1 MGKHFFLTCSLAF
14 LCMISGTL
22 SAAEN
27 NYNVLFIQSYTN
39 SSSWHNNL
47 IAGLQDGLKE
57 GGVKANVVI
66 EYLNADFWTFAS
78 ECVIMRRICERA
90 RQRKTDLIVT
100 SSDEAFFTLTHCGD
114 SLPYQIPVVVSGIK
128 YPDRKLFDRM
138 PNVSGFTSVT
148 DFNVLL
154 EEAIRLF
161 PARKE
166 IVCLSDSSFL
176 SAKGVEAVEE
186 AWESFHKKHP
196 EYSFKELNVQRKSLN
211 SLVTSICY
219 DYHAHKYIV
228 IAPKWIPFLSLKLK
242 APVFANQNL
251 AMTSG
256 VLCVYDVEP
265 AADTYAAGIQ
275 AASILKGRSPA
286 SFGIGDLGGKLLF
299 DYKQLDFFRVDVD
312 NVEKRG
318 IVLNIPLMDR
328 YQAWFILF
336 YSVIVGALA
345 FLVVWLYRSNR
356 RESRKR
362 IHAQTRL
369 LIQHRLVEQRDEF
382 DKIFCSIRD
391 GLVTYDMDLRIHF
404 VNRALVEMLGLP
416 AEMYTTR
423 PYEGQVAGSIL
434 HIYMN
439 GENILQALLK
449 QVIQDRKPVIIPEKA
464 FMQENTKGTYFP
476 VSGEVVPIFAKDK
489 LTGMAIVCRNI
500 SEEEMQKRFF
510 NMAIEESSIYPWQYN
525 TRLKCFHFPD
535 GLLQR
540 FNCYDNTDYISRE
553 ELDRIVHPEDLSRTC
568 RHFDNIM
575 LGHEPNS
582 RMSFRLQNADGGYEW
597 WEFRSTAYEGLTVDI
612 PYRVL
617 GVCQS
622 IQRYK
627 DTEEEL
633 IAARD
638 RALQADRLKSAFL
651 ANMSHEIR
659 TPLNAIVGFSGLL
672 NTAEEAAE
680 REEYVRIIENNNELL
695 LQLIGDILDLS
706 KIEAGTLEFAETPVD
721 VNALIKETIKT
732 MQLRAEDKGLTV
744 RLKDSLPDCI
754 IKTDRNRLSQLLI
767 NLTTNAIKFTEE
779 GGISM
784 GYTAQRKEGM
794 LRFYVTDTGCGIPQ
808 EKQADIFMRFV
819 KLNGFAQGTGLGLPI
834 CKTIVNKMGGEIGV
848 ESEPG
853 KGSTFW
859 FTIPNILAK
868 KENKPQQEYTLQTV
882 LKDKITILVA
892 EDNMSN
898 YTLFETILKKDYCV
912 LHAWNGEEAVELF
925 KNHSP
930 HIVLMDINMPVM
942 DGYEATAEI
951 RKISKDVPILAVTAY
966 AYASDEQRILSQGFD
981 GYTPK
986 PINAKVLQ
994 SMIVDL
1000 LSTRLMV
1007 L

>member
-1 MGKHFFLTCSLAF
+1 MGKYFFLTCSLAF

-345 FLVVWLYRSNR
+345 FLVVWFYRSNR

-423 PYEGQVAGSIL
+423 PYEGQIAGSIL

-659 TPLNAIVGFSGLL
+659 TPLNAIVGFSDLL
-672 NTAEEAAE
+672 KDLQAFSSEEVQQFVE
-680 REEYVRIIENNNELL
+680 TININCTLL
-695 LQLIGDILDLS
+695 LALINDILDLS
-706 KIEAGTLEFAETPVD
+706 RIESGTMDFQFSSYNLTF
-721 VNALIKETIKT
+721 I
-732 MQLRAEDKGLTV
+732 MQEVYDSQRLSMPQGVKLCTDFPEGADKYITTDAV
-744 RLKDSLPDCI
+744 RLKQVL
-754 IKTDRNRLSQLLI
+754 NNLI
-767 NLTTNAIKFTEE
+767 NNAKKFTVQGSITLGYRVDESGYTTVFVE
-779 GGISM
+779 DTGAGISDED
-784 GYTAQRKEGM
+784 QKHIFE
-794 LRFYVTDTGCGIPQ
+794 RFY
-808 EKQADIFMRFV
+808 KADSFT
-819 KLNGFAQGTGLGLPI
+819 QGAGLGLSI
-834 CKTIVNKMGGEIGV
+834 CQTIVERIHGTITVTSK
-848 ESEPG
+848 PG
-853 KGSTFW
+853 RGTRF
-859 FTIPNILAK
+859 
-868 KENKPQQEYTLQTV
+868 EV
-882 LKDKITILVA
+882 R
-892 EDNMSN
+892 MS
-898 YTLFETILKKDYCV
+898 D
-912 LHAWNGEEAVELF
+912 
-925 KNHSP
+925 
-930 HIVLMDINMPVM
+930 
-942 DGYEATAEI
+942 
-951 RKISKDVPILAVTAY
+951 DVI
-966 AYASDEQRILSQGFD
+966 
-981 GYTPK
+981 
-986 PINAKVLQ
+986 
-994 SMIVDL
+994 
-1000 LSTRLMV
+1000 
-1007 L
+1007 

>member
-78 ECVIMRRICERA
+78 ECVIMHRICERA

-423 PYEGQVAGSIL
+423 PYEGQIAGSIL

-489 LTGMAIVCRNI
+489 L
-500 SEEEMQKRFF
+500 S
-510 NMAIEESSIYPWQYN
+510 
-525 TRLKCFHFPD
+525 
-535 GLLQR
+535 
-540 FNCYDNTDYISRE
+540 
-553 ELDRIVHPEDLSRTC
+553 
-568 RHFDNIM
+568 
-575 LGHEPNS
+575 
-582 RMSFRLQNADGGYEW
+582 
-597 WEFRSTAYEGLTVDI
+597 
-612 PYRVL
+612 
-617 GVCQS
+617 
-622 IQRYK
+622 
-627 DTEEEL
+627 
-633 IAARD
+633 
-638 RALQADRLKSAFL
+638 
-651 ANMSHEIR
+651 
-659 TPLNAIVGFSGLL
+659 
-672 NTAEEAAE
+672 
-680 REEYVRIIENNNELL
+680 
-695 LQLIGDILDLS
+695 
-706 KIEAGTLEFAETPVD
+706 
-721 VNALIKETIKT
+721 
-732 MQLRAEDKGLTV
+732 
-744 RLKDSLPDCI
+744 
-754 IKTDRNRLSQLLI
+754 
-767 NLTTNAIKFTEE
+767 
-779 GGISM
+779 
-784 GYTAQRKEGM
+784 
-794 LRFYVTDTGCGIPQ
+794 
-808 EKQADIFMRFV
+808 
-819 KLNGFAQGTGLGLPI
+819 
-834 CKTIVNKMGGEIGV
+834 
-848 ESEPG
+848 
-853 KGSTFW
+853 
-859 FTIPNILAK
+859 
-868 KENKPQQEYTLQTV
+868 
-882 LKDKITILVA
+882 
-892 EDNMSN
+892 
-898 YTLFETILKKDYCV
+898 
-912 LHAWNGEEAVELF
+912 
-925 KNHSP
+925 
-930 HIVLMDINMPVM
+930 
-942 DGYEATAEI
+942 
-951 RKISKDVPILAVTAY
+951 
-966 AYASDEQRILSQGFD
+966 
-981 GYTPK
+981 
-986 PINAKVLQ
+986 
-994 SMIVDL
+994 
-1000 LSTRLMV
+1000 
-1007 L
+1007 

>member
-1 MGKHFFLTCSLAF
+1 M
-14 LCMISGTL
+14 
-22 SAAEN
+22 
-27 NYNVLFIQSYTN
+27 
-39 SSSWHNNL
+39 
-47 IAGLQDGLKE
+47 
-57 GGVKANVVI
+57 
-66 EYLNADFWTFAS
+66 
-78 ECVIMRRICERA
+78 
-90 RQRKTDLIVT
+90 
-100 SSDEAFFTLTHCGD
+100 
-114 SLPYQIPVVVSGIK
+114 
-128 YPDRKLFDRM
+128 
-138 PNVSGFTSVT
+138 
-148 DFNVLL
+148 
-154 EEAIRLF
+154 
-161 PARKE
+161 
-166 IVCLSDSSFL
+166 
-176 SAKGVEAVEE
+176 
-186 AWESFHKKHP
+186 
-196 EYSFKELNVQRKSLN
+196 
-211 SLVTSICY
+211 
-219 DYHAHKYIV
+219 
-228 IAPKWIPFLSLKLK
+228 
-242 APVFANQNL
+242 
-251 AMTSG
+251 
-256 VLCVYDVEP
+256 
-265 AADTYAAGIQ
+265 
-275 AASILKGRSPA
+275 
-286 SFGIGDLGGKLLF
+286 F

-423 PYEGQVAGSIL
+423 PYEGQIAGSIL

-597 WEFRSTAYEGLTVDI
+597 WEFRSTAYEGPTVDI

-659 TPLNAIVGFSGLL
+659 TPLNAIVGFSDLL
-672 NTAEEAAE
+672 KDLQAFSSEEVQQFVE
-680 REEYVRIIENNNELL
+680 TININCTLL
-695 LQLIGDILDLS
+695 LALINDILDLS
-706 KIEAGTLEFAETPVD
+706 RIESGTMDFQFSSYNLTF
-721 VNALIKETIKT
+721 I
-732 MQLRAEDKGLTV
+732 MQEVYDSQRLSMPQGVKLCTDFPEGADKYITTDAV
-744 RLKDSLPDCI
+744 RLKQVL
-754 IKTDRNRLSQLLI
+754 NNLI
-767 NLTTNAIKFTEE
+767 NNAKKFTVQGSITLGYRVDESGYTTVFVE
-779 GGISM
+779 DTGAGISDED
-784 GYTAQRKEGM
+784 QKHIFE
-794 LRFYVTDTGCGIPQ
+794 RFY
-808 EKQADIFMRFV
+808 KADSFT
-819 KLNGFAQGTGLGLPI
+819 QGAGLGLSI
-834 CKTIVNKMGGEIGV
+834 CQTIVERIHGTITVTSK
-848 ESEPG
+848 PG
-853 KGSTFW
+853 RGTRF
-859 FTIPNILAK
+859 
-868 KENKPQQEYTLQTV
+868 EV
-882 LKDKITILVA
+882 R
-892 EDNMSN
+892 MS
-898 YTLFETILKKDYCV
+898 D
-912 LHAWNGEEAVELF
+912 
-925 KNHSP
+925 
-930 HIVLMDINMPVM
+930 
-942 DGYEATAEI
+942 
-951 RKISKDVPILAVTAY
+951 DVI
-966 AYASDEQRILSQGFD
+966 
-981 GYTPK
+981 
-986 PINAKVLQ
+986 
-994 SMIVDL
+994 
-1000 LSTRLMV
+1000 
-1007 L
+1007 

>member
-1 MGKHFFLTCSLAF
+1 MGKHFFLLCSWAF
-14 LCMISGTL
+14 LCLISGTL

-39 SSSWHNNL
+39 SASWHDNL
-47 IAGLQDGLKE
+47 ITGLQNGLEK
-57 GGVKANVVI
+57 GGVKADVVT

-128 YPDRKLFDRM
+128 YPDKKLFDRM
-138 PNVSGFTSVT
+138 PNVSGFTSKT

-166 IVCLSDSSFL
+166 IVCLADSSFL
-176 SAKGVEAVEE
+176 SSKGVEAVED
-186 AWESFHKKHP
+186 AWMAFKEKHP
-196 EYSFKELNVQRKSLN
+196 GYSLKKLNVQEKSIN
-211 SLVTSICY
+211 SIITAICY
-219 DYHAHKYIV
+219 DYHAYKHIV

-265 AADTYAAGIQ
+265 AADTYAAGVQ
-275 AASILKGRSPA
+275 AAGILKGQSPD
-286 SFGIGDLGGKLLF
+286 SFGVGDLDGKLLF
-299 DYKQLDFFRVDVD
+299 DYKQLDFFHVDVE

-318 IVLNIPLMDR
+318 AILNVPLTDR
-328 YQAWFILF
+328 YRVWFILF
-336 YSVIVGALA
+336 YSVTVGALA

-391 GLVTYDMDLRIHF
+391 GLITYDTDLRIHF
-404 VNRALVEMLGLP
+404 VNRALVEMLGLSSDTYM
-416 AEMYTTR
+416 AR
-423 PYEGQVAGSIL
+423 SYEGQIAGSIF

-439 GENILQALLK
+439 GENILQTLLK
-449 QVIQDRKPVIIPEKA
+449 QVIRDKKPVIIPEKA
-464 FMQENTKGTYFP
+464 FMQENTRGTYFP

-525 TRLKCFHFPD
+525 TWLKCFHFPD

-540 FNCYDNTDYISRE
+540 FNCYDNTGYISRE
-553 ELDRIVHPEDLSRTC
+553 ELDQIIHPGDLLRT
-568 RHFDNIM
+568 RKHFNDIM

-597 WEFRSTAYEGLTVDI
+597 WEFRSTAYDGLTADI
-612 PYRVL
+612 PYMVL

-627 DTEEEL
+627 DTEDEL

-638 RALQADRLKSAFL
+638 RALQADKLKSAFL

-659 TPLNAIVGFSGLL
+659 TPLNAIVGFSDLL
-672 NTAEEAAE
+672 KDLEAFSSEEVQQFVE
-680 REEYVRIIENNNELL
+680 TININCTLL
-695 LQLIGDILDLS
+695 LALINDILDLS
-706 KIEAGTLEFAETPVD
+706 RIESGTMDFQLSSCNLTFIMQQVCDSQRLSMPQGVELRTDFPEGAGKDIVTD
-721 VNALIKETIKT
+721 S
-732 MQLRAEDKGLTV
+732 V
-744 RLKDSLPDCI
+744 RLKQVV
-754 IKTDRNRLSQLLI
+754 NNLI
-767 NLTTNAIKFTEE
+767 NNARKFTAKGSITLGYSMENPGYTTVFVE
-779 GGISM
+779 DTGAGISDED
-784 GYTAQRKEGM
+784 QKHIFE
-794 LRFYVTDTGCGIPQ
+794 RFY
-808 EKQADIFMRFV
+808 KADSFT
-819 KLNGFAQGTGLGLPI
+819 QGAGLGLSI
-834 CKTIVNKMGGEIGV
+834 CQTIVERLHG
-848 ESEPG
+848 
-853 KGSTFW
+853 
-859 FTIPNILAK
+859 TI
-868 KENKPQQEYTLQTV
+868 TV
-882 LKDKITILVA
+882 TSKLGRGTR
-892 EDNMSN
+892 
-898 YTLFETILKKDYCV
+898 FEVRLSD
-912 LHAWNGEEAVELF
+912 
-925 KNHSP
+925 
-930 HIVLMDINMPVM
+930 DVM
-942 DGYEATAEI
+942 
-951 RKISKDVPILAVTAY
+951 
-966 AYASDEQRILSQGFD
+966 
-981 GYTPK
+981 
-986 PINAKVLQ
+986 
-994 SMIVDL
+994 
-1000 LSTRLMV
+1000 
-1007 L
+1007 

>member
-1 MGKHFFLTCSLAF
+1 
-14 LCMISGTL
+14 MISGTL
-22 SAAEN
+22 SAAET

-47 IAGLQDGLKE
+47 IAGLQDGLEE

-211 SLVTSICY
+211 SLITSICY

-464 FMQENTKGTYFP
+464 FMQENTKGIYFP

-659 TPLNAIVGFSGLL
+659 TPLNAIVGFSDLL
-672 NTAEEAAE
+672 KDLQAFSSEEVQQFVE
-680 REEYVRIIENNNELL
+680 TININCTLL
-695 LQLIGDILDLS
+695 LALINDILDLS
-706 KIEAGTLEFAETPVD
+706 RIESGTMDFQFSSYNLTF
-721 VNALIKETIKT
+721 I
-732 MQLRAEDKGLTV
+732 MQEVYDSQRLSMPQGVKLCTDFPEGADKYITTDAV
-744 RLKDSLPDCI
+744 RLKQVL
-754 IKTDRNRLSQLLI
+754 NNLI
-767 NLTTNAIKFTEE
+767 NNAKKFTVQGSITLGYRVDESGYTTVFVE
-779 GGISM
+779 DTGAGISDED
-784 GYTAQRKEGM
+784 QKHIFE
-794 LRFYVTDTGCGIPQ
+794 RFY
-808 EKQADIFMRFV
+808 KADSFT
-819 KLNGFAQGTGLGLPI
+819 QGAGLGLSI
-834 CKTIVNKMGGEIGV
+834 CQTIVERIHGTITVTSK
-848 ESEPG
+848 PG
-853 KGSTFW
+853 RGTRF
-859 FTIPNILAK
+859 
-868 KENKPQQEYTLQTV
+868 EV
-882 LKDKITILVA
+882 R
-892 EDNMSN
+892 MS
-898 YTLFETILKKDYCV
+898 D
-912 LHAWNGEEAVELF
+912 
-925 KNHSP
+925 
-930 HIVLMDINMPVM
+930 
-942 DGYEATAEI
+942 
-951 RKISKDVPILAVTAY
+951 DVI
-966 AYASDEQRILSQGFD
+966 
-981 GYTPK
+981 
-986 PINAKVLQ
+986 
-994 SMIVDL
+994 
-1000 LSTRLMV
+1000 
-1007 L
+1007 

>member
-1 MGKHFFLTCSLAF
+1 
-14 LCMISGTL
+14 MISGTL
-22 SAAEN
+22 SAAET

-423 PYEGQVAGSIL
+423 PYEGQIAGSIL

-617 GVCQS
+617 GICQS

-659 TPLNAIVGFSGLL
+659 TPLNAIVGFSDLL
-672 NTAEEAAE
+672 KDLQAFSSEEVQQFVE
-680 REEYVRIIENNNELL
+680 TININCTLL
-695 LQLIGDILDLS
+695 LALINDILDLS
-706 KIEAGTLEFAETPVD
+706 RIESGTMDFQFSSYNLTF
-721 VNALIKETIKT
+721 I
-732 MQLRAEDKGLTV
+732 MQEVYDSQRLSMPQGVKLCTDFPEGADKYITTDAV
-744 RLKDSLPDCI
+744 RLKQVL
-754 IKTDRNRLSQLLI
+754 NNLI
-767 NLTTNAIKFTEE
+767 NNAKKFTVQGSITLGYRVDESGYTTVFVE
-779 GGISM
+779 DTGAGISDED
-784 GYTAQRKEGM
+784 QKHIFE
-794 LRFYVTDTGCGIPQ
+794 RFY
-808 EKQADIFMRFV
+808 KADSFT
-819 KLNGFAQGTGLGLPI
+819 QGVGLGLSI
-834 CKTIVNKMGGEIGV
+834 CQTIVERIHGTITVTSK
-848 ESEPG
+848 PG
-853 KGSTFW
+853 RGTRF
-859 FTIPNILAK
+859 
-868 KENKPQQEYTLQTV
+868 EV
-882 LKDKITILVA
+882 R
-892 EDNMSN
+892 MS
-898 YTLFETILKKDYCV
+898 D
-912 LHAWNGEEAVELF
+912 
-925 KNHSP
+925 
-930 HIVLMDINMPVM
+930 
-942 DGYEATAEI
+942 
-951 RKISKDVPILAVTAY
+951 DVI
-966 AYASDEQRILSQGFD
+966 
-981 GYTPK
+981 
-986 PINAKVLQ
+986 
-994 SMIVDL
+994 
-1000 LSTRLMV
+1000 
-1007 L
+1007 

>member
-22 SAAEN
+22 SAAET

-211 SLVTSICY
+211 SLITSICY

-299 DYKQLDFFRVDVD
+299 DYKQLDFFHVDVD
-312 NVEKRG
+312 SVEKRG

-464 FMQENTKGTYFP
+464 FMQENTKGIYFP

-525 TRLKCFHFPD
+525 MHMNRFHFPG
-535 GLLQR
+535 GLLRR
-540 FNCYDNTDYISRE
+540 FGYTGDTDLLARDEMDTLI
-553 ELDRIVHPEDLSRTC
+553 HPEDLLHTR
-568 RHFDNIM
+568 RNFDAIL
-575 LGHEPNS
+575 LGNEINL
-582 RMSFRLQNADGGYEW
+582 RMSFRLKSADGSYEW
-597 WEFRSTAYEGLTVDI
+597 WEFRSTAYDGLTVDT
-612 PYRVL
+612 PYMVL

-627 DTEEEL
+627 DTEEAL

-638 RALQADRLKSAFL
+638 RALQADKLKSAFL

-659 TPLNAIVGFSGLL
+659 TPLNAIVGFSDLL
-672 NTAEEAAE
+672 KDLDAFSPEEVKQFVE
-680 REEYVRIIENNNELL
+680 TININCTLL
-695 LQLIGDILDLS
+695 LALINDILDLS
-706 KIEAGTLEFAETPVD
+706 RIESGTMDFKFGAFNLAFIMQEVHESQRLSMPRD
-721 VNALIKETIKT
+721 VE
-732 MQLRAEDKGLTV
+732 LRIEIPEGEDKLVITDSV
-744 RLKDSLPDCI
+744 RLKQVV
-754 IKTDRNRLSQLLI
+754 NNLI
-767 NLTTNAIKFTEE
+767 NNAKKFTVTGSITFGYVTNRE
-779 GGISM
+779 GYTTIFVEDTGSGISED
-784 GYTAQRKEGM
+784 AQKHIFE
-794 LRFYVTDTGCGIPQ
+794 RFYKEDSFT
-808 EKQADIFMRFV
+808 
-819 KLNGFAQGTGLGLPI
+819 QGAGLGLSI
-834 CKTIVNKMGGEIGV
+834 CQTIVDRLHGSISV
-848 ESEPG
+848 SSELG
-853 KGSTFW
+853 KGTRFEVV
-859 FTIPNILAK
+859 IPDAN
-868 KENKPQQEYTLQTV
+868 E
-882 LKDKITILVA
+882 
-892 EDNMSN
+892 
-898 YTLFETILKKDYCV
+898 
-912 LHAWNGEEAVELF
+912 
-925 KNHSP
+925 
-930 HIVLMDINMPVM
+930 
-942 DGYEATAEI
+942 
-951 RKISKDVPILAVTAY
+951 
-966 AYASDEQRILSQGFD
+966 
-981 GYTPK
+981 
-986 PINAKVLQ
+986 
-994 SMIVDL
+994 
-1000 LSTRLMV
+1000 
-1007 L
+1007 

>member
-22 SAAEN
+22 SAAET

-47 IAGLQDGLKE
+47 IAGLQDGLEE

-464 FMQENTKGTYFP
+464 FMQENTKGIYFP

-617 GVCQS
+617 GICQS

-659 TPLNAIVGFSGLL
+659 TPLNAIVGFSDLL
-672 NTAEEAAE
+672 KDLQAFSSEEVQQFVE
-680 REEYVRIIENNNELL
+680 TININCTLL
-695 LQLIGDILDLS
+695 LALINDILDLS
-706 KIEAGTLEFAETPVD
+706 RIESGTMDFQFSSYNLTF
-721 VNALIKETIKT
+721 I
-732 MQLRAEDKGLTV
+732 MQEVYDSQRLSMPQGVKLCTDFPEGADKYITTDAV
-744 RLKDSLPDCI
+744 RLKQVL
-754 IKTDRNRLSQLLI
+754 NNLI
-767 NLTTNAIKFTEE
+767 NNAKKFTVQGSITLGYRVDESGYTTVFVE
-779 GGISM
+779 DTGAGISDED
-784 GYTAQRKEGM
+784 QKHIFE
-794 LRFYVTDTGCGIPQ
+794 RFY
-808 EKQADIFMRFV
+808 KADSFT
-819 KLNGFAQGTGLGLPI
+819 QGAGLGLSI
-834 CKTIVNKMGGEIGV
+834 CQTIVERIHGTITVTSK
-848 ESEPG
+848 PG
-853 KGSTFW
+853 RGTRF
-859 FTIPNILAK
+859 
-868 KENKPQQEYTLQTV
+868 EV
-882 LKDKITILVA
+882 R
-892 EDNMSN
+892 MS
-898 YTLFETILKKDYCV
+898 D
-912 LHAWNGEEAVELF
+912 
-925 KNHSP
+925 
-930 HIVLMDINMPVM
+930 
-942 DGYEATAEI
+942 
-951 RKISKDVPILAVTAY
+951 DVI
-966 AYASDEQRILSQGFD
+966 
-981 GYTPK
+981 
-986 PINAKVLQ
+986 
-994 SMIVDL
+994 
-1000 LSTRLMV
+1000 
-1007 L
+1007 

>member
-22 SAAEN
+22 SAAET

-47 IAGLQDGLKE
+47 IAGLQDGLEE

-211 SLVTSICY
+211 SLITSICY

-464 FMQENTKGTYFP
+464 FMQENTKGIYFP

-617 GVCQS
+617 GICQS

-659 TPLNAIVGFSGLL
+659 TPLNAIVGFSDLL
-672 NTAEEAAE
+672 KDLQAFSSEEVQQFVE
-680 REEYVRIIENNNELL
+680 TININCTLL
-695 LQLIGDILDLS
+695 LALINDILDLS
-706 KIEAGTLEFAETPVD
+706 RIESGTMDFQFSSYNLTF
-721 VNALIKETIKT
+721 I
-732 MQLRAEDKGLTV
+732 MQEVYDSQRLSMPQGVKLCTDFPEGADKYITTDAV
-744 RLKDSLPDCI
+744 RLKQVL
-754 IKTDRNRLSQLLI
+754 NNLI
-767 NLTTNAIKFTEE
+767 NNAKKFTVQGSITLGYRVDESGYTTVFVE
-779 GGISM
+779 DTGAGISDED
-784 GYTAQRKEGM
+784 QKHIFE
-794 LRFYVTDTGCGIPQ
+794 RFY
-808 EKQADIFMRFV
+808 KADSFT
-819 KLNGFAQGTGLGLPI
+819 QGAGLGLSI
-834 CKTIVNKMGGEIGV
+834 CQTIVERIHGTITVTSK
-848 ESEPG
+848 PG
-853 KGSTFW
+853 RGTRF
-859 FTIPNILAK
+859 
-868 KENKPQQEYTLQTV
+868 EV
-882 LKDKITILVA
+882 R
-892 EDNMSN
+892 MS
-898 YTLFETILKKDYCV
+898 D
-912 LHAWNGEEAVELF
+912 
-925 KNHSP
+925 
-930 HIVLMDINMPVM
+930 
-942 DGYEATAEI
+942 
-951 RKISKDVPILAVTAY
+951 DVI
-966 AYASDEQRILSQGFD
+966 
-981 GYTPK
+981 
-986 PINAKVLQ
+986 
-994 SMIVDL
+994 
-1000 LSTRLMV
+1000 
-1007 L
+1007 

>member
-1 MGKHFFLTCSLAF
+1 MGKHFFLLCSWAF
-14 LCMISGTL
+14 LCLIPGTL

-39 SSSWHNNL
+39 SASWHDNL
-47 IAGLQDGLKE
+47 ITGLQNGLEK
-57 GGVKANVVI
+57 GGVKADVVT

-128 YPDRKLFDRM
+128 YPDKKLFDRM
-138 PNVSGFTSVT
+138 PNVSGFTSKT

-166 IVCLSDSSFL
+166 IVCLTDSSFL
-176 SAKGVEAVEE
+176 SSKGVEAVED
-186 AWESFHKKHP
+186 AWVAFKEKHP
-196 EYSFKELNVQRKSLN
+196 GYSLKKLNVQEKSLN
-211 SLVTSICY
+211 TIITSICY
-219 DYHAHKYIV
+219 DYHAYKHIV

-265 AADTYAAGIQ
+265 AADTYAAGVQ
-275 AASILKGRSPA
+275 AADILKGRSPD
-286 SFGIGDLGGKLLF
+286 SFGVGDLDGKLLF
-299 DYKQLDFFRVDVD
+299 DYKQLDFFHVDVES
-312 NVEKRG
+312 VEKRG
-318 IVLNIPLMDR
+318 TILNVPLMDR
-328 YQAWFILF
+328 YRVWFILF
-336 YSVIVGALA
+336 YSVTVGALA
-345 FLVVWLYRSNR
+345 FLVAWLYRSNR
-356 RESRKR
+356 REARKR

-369 LIQHRLVEQRDEF
+369 LVQHRLVEQRDEF

-391 GLVTYDMDLRIHF
+391 GLITYDTDLRIHF
-404 VNRALVEMLGLP
+404 VNRALVEMLGLSSDTYM
-416 AEMYTTR
+416 AR
-423 PYEGQVAGSIL
+423 SYEGQIAGSIF

-439 GENILQALLK
+439 GENILQTLLK
-449 QVIQDRKPVIIPEKA
+449 QVIRDKKPVIIPEKA
-464 FMQENTKGTYFP
+464 FMQENTKGAYFP

-659 TPLNAIVGFSGLL
+659 TPLNAIVGFSSLL
-672 NTAEEAAE
+672 VQEENPEE
-680 REEYVRIIENNNELL
+680 REQYMAIVEENNELL
-695 LQLIGDILDLS
+695 LQLISDILDLS
-706 KIEAGTLEFAETPVD
+706 KMEAGTFDFVERELD
-721 VNALIKETIKT
+721 VNL
-732 MQLRAEDKGLTV
+732 LCEDMV
-744 RLKDSLPDCI
+744 RVMKLKAKPGVEVVFDRHLPECVI
-754 IKTDRNRLSQLLI
+754 ASDRNRLNQVIANFI
-767 NLTTNAIKFTEE
+767 NNAIKFTAT
-779 GGISM
+779 GSIRL
-784 GYTAQRKEGM
+784 GYDRIDAGH
-794 LRFYVTDTGCGIPQ
+794 LRFYVADTGIGIMQ
-808 EKQADIFMRFV
+808 EKQTEIFDRFV
-819 KLNGFAQGTGLGLPI
+819 KLNSFVHGTGLGLSI
-834 CKTIVNKMGGEIGV
+834 SKSIVEQLGGTIGV

-853 KGSTFW
+853 KGACFW
-859 FTIPNILAK
+859 FTL
-868 KENKPQQEYTLQTV
+868 
-882 LKDKITILVA
+882 
-892 EDNMSN
+892 
-898 YTLFETILKKDYCV
+898 
-912 LHAWNGEEAVELF
+912 
-925 KNHSP
+925 
-930 HIVLMDINMPVM
+930 
-942 DGYEATAEI
+942 
-951 RKISKDVPILAVTAY
+951 PIA
-966 AYASDEQRILSQGFD
+966 
-981 GYTPK
+981 
-986 PINAKVLQ
+986 
-994 SMIVDL
+994 
-1000 LSTRLMV
+1000 
-1007 L
+1007 

>member
-1 MGKHFFLTCSLAF
+1 
-14 LCMISGTL
+14 MISGTL
-22 SAAEN
+22 SAAET

-47 IAGLQDGLKE
+47 IAGLQDGLEE
-57 GGVKANVVI
+57 GGIKANVVI

-423 PYEGQVAGSIL
+423 PYEGQIAGSIL

-659 TPLNAIVGFSGLL
+659 TPLNAIVGFSDLL
-672 NTAEEAAE
+672 KDLQAFSSEEVQQFVE
-680 REEYVRIIENNNELL
+680 TININCTLL
-695 LQLIGDILDLS
+695 LALINDILDLS
-706 KIEAGTLEFAETPVD
+706 RIESGTMDFQFSSYNLTF
-721 VNALIKETIKT
+721 I
-732 MQLRAEDKGLTV
+732 MQEVYDSQRLSMPQGVKLCTDFPEGADKYITTDAV
-744 RLKDSLPDCI
+744 RLKQVL
-754 IKTDRNRLSQLLI
+754 NNLI
-767 NLTTNAIKFTEE
+767 NNAKKFTVQGSITLGYRVDESGYTTVFVE
-779 GGISM
+779 DTGAGISDED
-784 GYTAQRKEGM
+784 QKHIFE
-794 LRFYVTDTGCGIPQ
+794 RFY
-808 EKQADIFMRFV
+808 KADSFT
-819 KLNGFAQGTGLGLPI
+819 QGAGLGLSI
-834 CKTIVNKMGGEIGV
+834 CQTIVERIHGTITVTSK
-848 ESEPG
+848 PG
-853 KGSTFW
+853 RGTRF
-859 FTIPNILAK
+859 
-868 KENKPQQEYTLQTV
+868 EV
-882 LKDKITILVA
+882 R
-892 EDNMSN
+892 MS
-898 YTLFETILKKDYCV
+898 D
-912 LHAWNGEEAVELF
+912 
-925 KNHSP
+925 
-930 HIVLMDINMPVM
+930 
-942 DGYEATAEI
+942 
-951 RKISKDVPILAVTAY
+951 DVI
-966 AYASDEQRILSQGFD
+966 
-981 GYTPK
+981 
-986 PINAKVLQ
+986 
-994 SMIVDL
+994 
-1000 LSTRLMV
+1000 
-1007 L
+1007 